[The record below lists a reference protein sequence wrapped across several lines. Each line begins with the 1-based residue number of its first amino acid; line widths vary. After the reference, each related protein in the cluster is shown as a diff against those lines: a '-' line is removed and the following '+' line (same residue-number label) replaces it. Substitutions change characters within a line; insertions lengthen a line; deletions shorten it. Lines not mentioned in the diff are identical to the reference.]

1 MVNMTPKEFLEEY
14 RKAGRR
20 IVRITAE
27 LEELR
32 AQAEL
37 PGFGLSGVAVKITP
51 RNRMDEVIPALVDG
65 TTDLDAELRDARR
78 IRRQVKKAIA
88 AVRDDR
94 YREVLAYIYICG
106 FTLEQ
111 VSELID
117 RDIKTVKRRRNAAF
131 EHIRVP
137 KNIF

>member
-1 MVNMTPKEFLEEY
+1 MTSKEFLEEY
-14 RKAGRR
+14 RKAGGR
-20 IVRITAE
+20 IIRITAE

-32 AQAEL
+32 TQAEL
-37 PGFGLSGVAVKITP
+37 PGYGLSATPVKKSARSRIDDTVP
-51 RNRMDEVIPALVDG
+51 TLIDE
-65 TTDLDAELRDARR
+65 TAELEDELHEARR

-111 VSELID
+111 RGFRAYQSTKKYI
-117 RDIKTVKRRRNAAF
+117 IKAPLNVPL
-131 EHIRVP
+131 RVWYSI
-137 KNIF
+137 N